1 VTRGDARLLLGGPI
15 AGEIRVAVTEDV
27 EAFRARTGH
36 APGLAIVIVGRDAP
50 STVYLQQIMRSC
62 EAVGIHRRLIELE
75 GEATE
80 RRVTEVVAALNAD
93 PLVHGIIVQMPLPP
107 SIRLRAVIDAI
118 DPAKDID
125 GIHPLNAGLLRL
137 GYDGFLPATAHAAV
151 EILRRSAIEIEGRRA
166 VVVGRSTVVGMP
178 TAFLLVRENATVT
191 VCHSRTR
198 DLKHHVKDAEILVV
212 AAGHPGRGRQAGR
225 RRRLRIGAPCRVG
238 HHAGPRWGRAAD
250 ERPPARPPH
259 ASRARPGVRCG
270 AIGGCNP
277 GARDPGRRG
286 AVHSLIEPR
295 GPMTTTFPS
304 DLEIARSV
312 TPRPIADIASDLGLR
327 DDEIELYGRSKAK
340 VTLPAIER
348 LERDR
353 PRGRYVVVTA
363 ITPTPLGEGKS
374 TTTVGLG
381 QGLNHVGHRAAIC
394 IRQPSL
400 GPVFGIKGGAAG
412 GGYSQVIPM
421 EDFNLHLT
429 GDVHAIG
436 AAHNLAAAFLDN
448 SLHHGNPHAIDPFS
462 ILWPRVVDISDRTV
476 RRAVIGLG
484 GKENGVPRETE
495 WVITVASEVMA
506 VLALATD
513 LRDLRGRL
521 GRIVLAT
528 TKDGK
533 AVTCEDL
540 GVAGSMTVLLID
552 AIKPNLL
559 QTLEGGPAFVHCGPF
574 ANIAHG
580 NNSIIA
586 DRLALATNDIV
597 ATEAGFGADMGA
609 EKFFDIKCRASGLAP
624 DAAVVVATVRALKM
638 HGGVGKIVAGKPL
651 DPALLEENV
660 TAVRTGA
667 ANLAKQIEN
676 VTMFGVPAV
685 VAINSFPTD
694 TTAEVE
700 AIREV
705 ALEAG
710 ADDAVVATH
719 FTDGGPGAADLANAV
734 WAAASRGSTFQ
745 LLYPDDA
752 PLGEKILAIATKV
765 YGADGIELLPPAKKA
780 LKLYEDLGFG
790 RLPVCMAK
798 TQYSLS
804 HDANLKG
811 RPSGFTVTVRDIR
824 LSAGAGFI
832 TPLLGEMRTMPGL
845 PSRPGG
851 EKIDIDADG
860 NIVGLF

>member
-1 VTRGDARLLLGGPI
+1 
-15 AGEIRVAVTEDV
+15 
-27 EAFRARTGH
+27 
-36 APGLAIVIVGRDAP
+36 
-50 STVYLQQIMRSC
+50 M
-62 EAVGIHRRLIELE
+62 
-75 GEATE
+75 
-80 RRVTEVVAALNAD
+80 
-93 PLVHGIIVQMPLPP
+93 
-107 SIRLRAVIDAI
+107 
-118 DPAKDID
+118 
-125 GIHPLNAGLLRL
+125 
-137 GYDGFLPATAHAAV
+137 
-151 EILRRSAIEIEGRRA
+151 
-166 VVVGRSTVVGMP
+166 
-178 TAFLLVRENATVT
+178 
-191 VCHSRTR
+191 
-198 DLKHHVKDAEILVV
+198 
-212 AAGHPGRGRQAGR
+212 
-225 RRRLRIGAPCRVG
+225 
-238 HHAGPRWGRAAD
+238 
-250 ERPPARPPH
+250 
-259 ASRARPGVRCG
+259 
-270 AIGGCNP
+270 
-277 GARDPGRRG
+277 
-286 AVHSLIEPR
+286 
-295 GPMTTTFPS
+295 TFPS
-304 DLEIARSV
+304 DLDIARSV
-312 TPRPIADIASDLGLR
+312 TPRPITDVATDLGLR
-327 DDEIELYGRSKAK
+327 DDEIELYGRTKAK
-340 VTLPAIER
+340 VTLEGIRRVEAE
-348 LERDR
+348 R
-353 PRGRYVVVTA
+353 PRGKYVVVTA

-381 QGLNHVGHRAAIC
+381 QGLNVVGHRAAIC

-448 SLHHGNPHAIDPFS
+448 SLHHGNPHGIDPFS
-462 ILWPRVVDISDRTV
+462 ILWPRVVDISDRAV

-513 LRDLRGRL
+513 LHDLRARL

-528 TKDGK
+528 TTDGK

-586 DRLALATNDIV
+586 DRLALATSDIV
-597 ATEAGFGADMGA
+597 CTEAGFGADMGA

-660 TAVRTGA
+660 AAVRAGA

-676 VTMFGVPAV
+676 VTMFGIPAV

-694 TTAEVE
+694 TAAEVE

-705 ALEAG
+705 SLEAG
-710 ADDAVVATH
+710 ADAAVVATH
-719 FTDGGPGAADLANAV
+719 FTDGGRGAADLANAV
-734 WAAASRGSTFQ
+734 WAAANRPSRFQ

-752 PLGEKILAIATKV
+752 PLGEKILTIATKV
-765 YGADGIELLPPAKKA
+765 YGADGIELLPAARKA

-790 RLPVCMAK
+790 HLPVCMAK

>member
-1 VTRGDARLLLGGPI
+1 
-15 AGEIRVAVTEDV
+15 
-27 EAFRARTGH
+27 
-36 APGLAIVIVGRDAP
+36 
-50 STVYLQQIMRSC
+50 
-62 EAVGIHRRLIELE
+62 
-75 GEATE
+75 
-80 RRVTEVVAALNAD
+80 
-93 PLVHGIIVQMPLPP
+93 
-107 SIRLRAVIDAI
+107 
-118 DPAKDID
+118 
-125 GIHPLNAGLLRL
+125 
-137 GYDGFLPATAHAAV
+137 
-151 EILRRSAIEIEGRRA
+151 
-166 VVVGRSTVVGMP
+166 
-178 TAFLLVRENATVT
+178 
-191 VCHSRTR
+191 
-198 DLKHHVKDAEILVV
+198 
-212 AAGHPGRGRQAGR
+212 
-225 RRRLRIGAPCRVG
+225 
-238 HHAGPRWGRAAD
+238 
-250 ERPPARPPH
+250 
-259 ASRARPGVRCG
+259 
-270 AIGGCNP
+270 
-277 GARDPGRRG
+277 
-286 AVHSLIEPR
+286 
-295 GPMTTTFPS
+295 MTTTFPS

-312 TPRPIADIASDLGLR
+312 IPRPIADVAADLGLR

-340 VTLPAIER
+340 VTLDGIRRVEAE
-348 LERDR
+348 R
-353 PRGRYVVVTA
+353 PRGKYVVVTA

-448 SLHHGNPHAIDPFS
+448 SLHHGNPHGIDPFS
-462 ILWPRVVDISDRTV
+462 ILWPRVVDISDRAV

-484 GKENGVPRETE
+484 GRENGVPRETE

-506 VLALATD
+506 VLALAYDLQD
-513 LRDLRGRL
+513 LRARL
-521 GRIVLAT
+521 GRMVMAT
-528 TKDGK
+528 TTDGR

-609 EKFFDIKCRASGLAP
+609 EKFFDIKCRASGLGP

-638 HGGVGKIVAGKPL
+638 HGGVGRIVAGKPL

-667 ANLAKQIEN
+667 SNLAKQIEN

-710 ADDAVVATH
+710 AHDAVVATH
-719 FTDGGPGAADLANAV
+719 FTDGGGGAADLANAV
-734 WAAASRGSTFQ
+734 WDAASGGSRFQ

-752 PLGEKILAIATKV
+752 PLGEKILTIATKV
-765 YGADGIELLPPAKKA
+765 YGADGIELLPAAKKA

-804 HDANLKG
+804 DNAGLKG

-851 EKIDIDADG
+851 ERIDIDADG